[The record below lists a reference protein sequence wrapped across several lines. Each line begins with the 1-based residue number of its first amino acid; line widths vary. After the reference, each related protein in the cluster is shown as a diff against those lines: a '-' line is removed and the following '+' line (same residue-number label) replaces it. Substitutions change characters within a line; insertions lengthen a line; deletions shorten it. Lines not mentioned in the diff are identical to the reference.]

1 MEQSSVASTRVRVSA
16 CSVFRKF
23 GLKSDALIGIVNQQ
37 IDRRL
42 RVNRRDAFLKQTCS
56 TSNTLCLL
64 TFKSTNKRC
73 KRR

>member
-37 IDRRL
+37 IDRVCGL
-42 RVNRRDAFLKQTCS
+42 IDV
-56 TSNTLCLL
+56 TL
-64 TFKSTNKRC
+64 F
-73 KRR
+73 